1 MVASLLGRWAR
12 WRRGSLA
19 SRLAAALCVYFFFN
33 CFTHTFWRLRRLSGP
48 CVCGYTSSSSCAL
61 GLVVCVFV
69 VAVVCSPAAC
79 GSLLFGSVRVS
90 LIPCFFPCGRSTVKR
105 V

>member
-19 SRLAAALCVYFFFN
+19 SPLAAALCVYFFVF
-33 CFTHTFWRLRRLSGP
+33 FFYPYLLALAASVWPLRVRVYLLLFVCPWVCGM
-48 CVCGYTSSSSCAL
+48 CVCGGGGVLS
-61 GLVVCVFV
+61 GGVWF
-69 VAVVCSPAAC
+69 PP
-79 GSLLFGSVRVS
+79 FGSVRVS
-90 LIPCFFPCGRSTVKR
+90 LIPCFFPCGRPRVKR